1 MPQLSVYL
9 DDDTIAQV
17 KERAKASNISVSKF
31 FANALGTYMSSQ
43 WPEGFET
50 LFGSISDETFERR
63 PDMPFSFDA
72 ERENF

>member
-17 KERAKASNISVSKF
+17 KERAKAGNISVSKF
-31 FANALGTYMSSQ
+31 FANALDTYMSTQ

-50 LFGSISDETFERR
+50 LFGSISDETFERQ
-63 PDMPFSFDA
+63 PDMPFSSDA
-72 ERENF
+72 KRENF